1 MNRLHDETVKC
12 RVVLYELNVKF
23 VYILIGRVLVFAR
36 EPDGGGWAP
45 GDGTYKYTVE
55 RRFGFQLISFSRLS
69 NSTVAAHLAVG

>member
-23 VYILIGRVLVFAR
+23 VYILIGRVLIFAR

-45 GDGTYKYTVE
+45 GDGTYKYY
-55 RRFGFQLISFSRLS
+55 GNGNSRQM
-69 NSTVAAHLAVG
+69 H